1 MSATKQRRRTPSSS
15 GTHKPKPNISRPR
28 RTSTAKQ
35 GRFSRGWT
43 FRTKPQPTG
52 MKRVL
57 GPLTGSKAG
66 SKKGG
71 AAAAGGLALLAG
83 GLTALRKRRGEP
95 KAPAPQPDTST
106 NTHTHTPASP
116 AQSVTQ
122 DRP

>member
-1 MSATKQRRRTPSSS
+1 MPETKQRRRTPSPS
-15 GTHKPKPNISRPR
+15 GGHRPKPNISRPR
-28 RTSTAKQ
+28 RTSTAKH

-43 FRTKPQPTG
+43 FRTKPKPTG

-57 GPLTGSKAG
+57 GSLNRSKPA

-83 GLTALRKRRGEP
+83 AVAALRKRRGEAE
-95 KAPAPQPDTST
+95 APAPTTDTTT
-106 NTHTHTPASP
+106 NAHTHTPASP
-116 AQSVTQ
+116 VQPVTQ